1 MYARLY
7 VRFPVE
13 HADLLQLNDA
23 DSWLEYSEEQRVKV
37 FYHATKETVT
47 LKVRLR
53 GNNLEVAQ
61 AISAS
66 LASSC
71 AVHCSSARA
80 CCRSVRRTV

>member
-1 MYARLY
+1 M
-7 VRFPVE
+7 RFPVE

-53 GNNLEVAQ
+53 GNNLEVA
-61 AISAS
+61 
-66 LASSC
+66 SSDFREPGF
-71 AVHCSSARA
+71 VLCSSLL
-80 CCRSVRRTV
+80 